1 MLPLQPLPTKTP
13 PTPPKSDY
21 FYKYTLTVLLMFNL
35 KSSFKV
41 KAKTLKC
48 ANGSETCRNELSSY
62 LFTPALL
69 SITVIIRIYS
79 NIEKMRDAFLPIFQF
94 GRGNYGH
101 DECLNS
107 PSPPHLPF
115 LLTFSDS
122 LDIAYLVIFSTIIVT
137 VSPPAPP
144 GFNKDS

>member
-1 MLPLQPLPTKTP
+1 MKTP

-21 FYKYTLTVLLMFNL
+21 FFKYTLTVLLMFNL
-35 KSSFKV
+35 ESSFKV

-48 ANGSETCRNELSSY
+48 ANGSETRRNELSSH

-79 NIEKMRDAFLPIFQF
+79 NFEKMRDAFLPIFQF
-94 GRGNYGH
+94 GSGNYGH

-107 PSPPHLPF
+107 PSPPPHF
-115 LLTFSDS
+115 LTFSDS
-122 LDIAYLVIFSTIIVT
+122 LDIAYLVISSTIIVT
-137 VSPPAPP
+137 VSPPP